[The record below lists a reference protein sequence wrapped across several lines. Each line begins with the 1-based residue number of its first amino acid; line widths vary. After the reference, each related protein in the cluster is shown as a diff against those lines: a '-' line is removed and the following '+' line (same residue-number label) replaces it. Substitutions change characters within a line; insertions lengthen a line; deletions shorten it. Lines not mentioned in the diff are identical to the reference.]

1 MVMGGY
7 WGNDDGGDGHIYFGI
22 YGGCGDKIVVKYGGV
37 VFILVTAAAVP
48 KEGDGKEGQGR

>member
-37 VFILVTAAAVP
+37 VFI
-48 KEGDGKEGQGR
+48 